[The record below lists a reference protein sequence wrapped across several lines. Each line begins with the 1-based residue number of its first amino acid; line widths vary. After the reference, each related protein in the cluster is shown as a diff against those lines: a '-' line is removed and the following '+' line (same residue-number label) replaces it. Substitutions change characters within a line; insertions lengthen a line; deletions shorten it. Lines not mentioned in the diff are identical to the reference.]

1 MCQFEKISQLQTK
14 TNRTPCCTYIAVGA
28 DLNPLADAG
37 RDLVVGDAEVHPGL
51 EPVQVGQS
59 QAVPRVGRHL
69 VSRYV
74 DIM

>member
-1 MCQFEKISQLQTK
+1 MKRFLNFKPRQTGHLVH
-14 TNRTPCCTYIAVGA
+14 YIAVGA
-28 DLNPLADAG
+28 DLDPLADAG

-74 DIM
+74 DLT

>member
-14 TNRTPCCTYIAVGA
+14 TNRTSCTYIAVVA

>member
-1 MCQFEKISQLQTK
+1 MKRFLNFKPRQTGH
-14 TNRTPCCTYIAVGA
+14 YIAVGA
-28 DLNPLADAG
+28 DLDPLADAG